1 MLLFF
6 VTESKLDI
14 DGPNIQNEIQYLSS
28 NRLVSRVSLLIKQM
42 LSHGRNLGLFALIYK
57 FICSVLRKVGITG
70 GIESW
75 IAGFVG
81 GFYAFGDSRGISGSV
96 NNQIVLYLFAR

>member
-1 MLLFF
+1 
-6 VTESKLDI
+6 
-14 DGPNIQNEIQYLSS
+14 
-28 NRLVSRVSLLIKQM
+28 M

-57 FICSVLRKVGITG
+57 FICSVLRSVGITG

-75 IAGFVG
+75 IAGFAG

>member
-1 MLLFF
+1 MPLFF
-6 VTESKLDI
+6 ETESKLDRSFKI
-14 DGPNIQNEIQYLSS
+14 DINLFYV
-28 NRLVSRVSLLIKQM
+28 RLVSRVSLLIKQM
-42 LSHGRNLGLFALIYK
+42 LSHGRNLGLFAIIYK
-57 FICSVLRKVGITG
+57 FICSVLRSVGITG

-75 IAGFVG
+75 IAGFAG